1 MQDPFEFIIC
11 TPIVPIYPVEERY
24 LVEYV
29 DKGIND
35 ILTLN
40 EKLEIEISGIGVFKI
55 NVLTL
60 PDDPSIN
67 ETFPFS
73 SHVLIF
79 RLLVPNEAAKIEISD
94 SHDQPTSLEDRLALF
109 KKQIAEEFKYQVFHL
124 LVLSNIA
131 SPGAIKTREGL
142 ILLNR
147 KKYDSFPS
155 IYSIHRESLDHIKAL
170 KWPTY
175 NTLPILRIW
184 DWFKINNFSFHYHS
198 KTKVSRALNAF
209 TYLFNDDPGNLIFDL
224 FWSLIGIEALYC
236 TSKEGISEQIYEKVQ
251 LVLGPVLESKK
262 KIKNMYSFR
271 SRLIHGDL
279 DIPPN
284 NFDYD
289 DPDEEKFQKGL
300 FNATILAAAILTV
313 TLQEMVLQNRS
324 DLNFTYG
331 LD

>member
-1 MQDPFEFIIC
+1 MQDLFEFIIC
-11 TPIVPIYPVEERY
+11 TPIVQVYPVEEKY

-35 ILTLN
+35 ILTLD
-40 EKLEIEISGIGVFKI
+40 EKLEIEISGIGAFKI
-55 NVLTL
+55 NVFTL
-60 PDDPSIN
+60 LDDPPIK

-73 SHVLIF
+73 SHVIIF
-79 RLLVPNEAAKIEISD
+79 RLLVPNDANNIEISD

-109 KKQIAEEFKYQVFHL
+109 KKHIAEEFKYQVFHL

-131 SPGAIKTREGL
+131 NPGAIKTREGL

-147 KKYDSFPS
+147 EKYDSFPS
-155 IYSIHRESLDHIKAL
+155 IYSIHRESLDIIKAL

-175 NTLPILRIW
+175 KTLPILQIW
-184 DWFKINNFSFHYHS
+184 DWFKTNNFSFHNHS

-209 TYLFNDDPGNLIFDL
+209 TYLFNDDPGNLVFDL

-251 LVLGPVLESKK
+251 LVLGPVNDSKK
-262 KIKNMYSFR
+262 KIKNMYNFR

-289 DPDEEKFQKGL
+289 DPDDEKFQKKL
-300 FNATILAAAILTV
+300 FDAAILAVAILTT
-313 TLQEMVLQNRS
+313 TLQEMALQNRS
-324 DLNFTYG
+324 DLNFRYG